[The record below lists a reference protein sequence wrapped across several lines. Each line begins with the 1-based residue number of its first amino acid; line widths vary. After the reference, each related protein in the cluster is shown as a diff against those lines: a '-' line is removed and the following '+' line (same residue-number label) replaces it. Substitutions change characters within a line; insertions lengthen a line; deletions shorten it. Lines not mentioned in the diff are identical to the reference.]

1 MEAPTQSSATPVNN
15 RSRAYLYT
23 AQGAY
28 QHEDVGALGSLS
40 RTEEDVLW
48 VMLSDPEEAE
58 IQQVCTDLCI
68 SEYVQQSMQERHRRP
83 KLISLE
89 DVGFMAVITVALKG
103 KRPQFA
109 EVQLVIGRNV
119 LITVSKGQ
127 DLQHEGLHQRLS
139 SLSRAA
145 RRGSDYL
152 AFEWLDLVIDH
163 YVQSLD
169 VLEVAVEAMEQRL
182 LLHGFQRSDVQGI
195 YRLRRDLLRIEM
207 AIAPLAEICRRMA
220 RLDTAFIETANQAYF
235 AEVSDRALRVTEL
248 IHALRDALAFA
259 FEGGQ
264 MLEQMKQTDTGRK
277 LAAWAAIL
285 AVPTAI
291 AGIYGMNFKF
301 MPELEWSFGYPMVLT
316 GMGSL
321 CGFLYYKFKKAGW
334 L

>member
-1 MEAPTQSSATPVNN
+1 MEASTQKGTAPENG

-23 AQGAY
+23 SQGSY
-28 QHEDVGALGSLS
+28 QHEDVRALGSLARS
-40 RTEEDVLW
+40 EGDVLW
-48 VMLSDPEEAE
+48 VMMSNPTDDE
-58 IQQVCTDLCI
+58 IEQVCADLHI

-103 KRPQFA
+103 KRPLFA
-109 EVQLVIGRNV
+109 EMQLVIGRNV

-127 DLQHEGLHQRLS
+127 DIQPEGLHQRLS
-139 SLSRAA
+139 SLTGAA
-145 RRGSDYL
+145 LRGSDYL

-169 VLEVAVEAMEQRL
+169 VLEVAVDAMEQRL

-220 RLDTAFIETANQAYF
+220 RLDTSFIETVNQAYF

-301 MPELEWSFGYPMVLT
+301 MPELEWRFGYPMVLT
-316 GMGSL
+316 GMASL
-321 CGFLYYKFKKAGW
+321 CGFLYYKFKKTGW